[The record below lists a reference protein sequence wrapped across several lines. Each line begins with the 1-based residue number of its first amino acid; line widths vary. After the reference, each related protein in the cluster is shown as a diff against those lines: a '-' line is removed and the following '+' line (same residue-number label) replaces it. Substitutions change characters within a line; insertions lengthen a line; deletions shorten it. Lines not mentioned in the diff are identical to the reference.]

1 MDRVLKRSLGLDMW
15 HLIALVVVVMYARF
29 VFHRV
34 ADRIP
39 LINMIGNGGMSYYVA
54 DGLAALLFA
63 HIMMTKGRAA
73 GMVAGAGLLWL
84 VMNYVLRMNYDHEN
98 WYAYDGYAMAAFLGA
113 YLR

>member
-1 MDRVLKRSLGLDMW
+1 MDRVLKRSLGLDIW
-15 HLIALVVVVMYARF
+15 HLVALVVVVMYARF

-39 LINMIGNGGMSYYVA
+39 LINRISNAPMSYLVA

-63 HIMMTKGRAA
+63 HIMMTKSRAV

-84 VMNYVLRMNYDHEN
+84 VMNYVLRVNYDQDG
-98 WYAYDGYAMAAFLGA
+98 WFAYDGYAMAVFLAA